1 MKRLLLLG
9 VIVLF
14 AVMPA
19 SPQDDCDTASLTDA
33 IQVQLMNVM
42 DEDPVSALSE
52 VVYLATQ
59 GISACSE
66 GYFFSD
72 DGGFPRVLGPLML
85 PEGIYIFTM
94 TTDGAGRIFPIALS
108 EDCGG
113 DLDATIMS
121 ITKGAGS
128 RGAESLVRVEADCPV
143 FLELSNLTVTEA
155 WTLAIKKVY

>member
-1 MKRLLLLG
+1 MKRLLLL
-9 VIVLF
+9 VAIALF
-14 AVMPA
+14 AGMPA
-19 SPQDDCDTASLTDA
+19 SLQDDCDTASLTDA
-33 IQVQLMNVM
+33 IQVQLNIM

-72 DGGFPRVLGPLML
+72 DGGFPRVLGPLMM
-85 PEGIYIFTM
+85 PEGIYTFTM
-94 TTDGAGRIFPIALS
+94 TTDGAGRIVPTALS

-113 DLDATIMS
+113 DLDVTIMS
-121 ITKGAGS
+121 ISKGAGS
-128 RGAESLVRVEADCPV
+128 RGAESLVRVEADCHI

-155 WTLAIKKVY
+155 WTLEIKKIY